1 MRILFLIPGG
11 PQEQLRILPLAAA
24 VAQQLRV
31 QLQVACP
38 AASASVWKLLPAVEK
53 LLPYEFSSGGSLA
66 DWANL
71 LGSVREPD
79 FQAVLNFASGWS
91 IDLLLSCS
99 HIPLRVARG
108 GFSCTAP
115 VDAGAPVEAFL
126 TPLGLALP
134 SQPFRLSLPAKAL
147 EKAVQQQ
154 PAGQGPLLVL
164 APRGDS
170 KDWDSAHWQALPDLV
185 RQKLPQA
192 RVSSLRP
199 GSPLEQAAQVAS
211 ADVLVSS
218 DPSASSL
225 AQLSGVTLVNLAA
238 LSPTGDLGQL
248 ESSQVLQALGLT

>member
-91 IDLLLSCS
+91 W
-99 HIPLRVARG
+99 R
-108 GFSCTAP
+108 
-115 VDAGAPVEAFL
+115 
-126 TPLGLALP
+126 
-134 SQPFRLSLPAKAL
+134 
-147 EKAVQQQ
+147 
-154 PAGQGPLLVL
+154 
-164 APRGDS
+164 
-170 KDWDSAHWQALPDLV
+170 W
-185 RQKLPQA
+185 
-192 RVSSLRP
+192 
-199 GSPLEQAAQVAS
+199 
-211 ADVLVSS
+211 
-218 DPSASSL
+218 
-225 AQLSGVTLVNLAA
+225 
-238 LSPTGDLGQL
+238 
-248 ESSQVLQALGLT
+248 